1 MKIQNYQFKAMFLN
15 TALAVGLA
23 TSALVVFYM
32 TCQPGGQN
40 DGDYMGF
47 RRSRHK
53 QSDIPALP
61 QINLI
66 PKLSE
71 KMTILL
77 MGVDSNGKDADRFQ
91 GTRSD
96 TMMLVSIDPV
106 ENKVGV
112 VSIPRDS
119 RVKIPQHGTDKINS
133 AHAMGGPELAIR
145 TINEAFGIPV
155 DHYIE
160 VDTTG
165 LKKLFEVLGPVEVLV
180 EKEMHYTDHTAKL
193 HVDLQPGLQTLT
205 PAQAEEYVRFRH
217 DARGDIGRIERQQW
231 FIRQAAKKFQE
242 PGIILKMPELVAL
255 AYECIRTDIP
265 LQDVLRIAAF
275 AKDFPREKVVT
286 AMLPGSGQTIN
297 GGSYWIPDTLASQAV
312 LSRILNCPSSLA
324 STAPETSE
332 YESVIHPDIMPS
344 AVAAAPGLTYDETK
358 PLSVCIKYPPG
369 GEQLAEQL
377 SQKLTDSGV
386 KVKYRWQVPACE
398 CQHELLVQQ
407 SVRADDRSS
416 AQLAG
421 AVPELERF
429 PVSVAIETRPLSDIT
444 IVMAMESKM
453 PSIVPPTPV
462 TVQKANMP
470 LQAFRSSAP
479 MMEADSN

>member
-1 MKIQNYQFKAMFLN
+1 MFLN
-15 TALAVGLA
+15 TAFAVGLGV
-23 TSALVVFYM
+23 SALAVFYM
-32 TCQPGGQN
+32 TCQPGNLN
-40 DGDYMGF
+40 DNDCIGF
-47 RRSRHK
+47 RRSKHK

-61 QINLI
+61 EISLI

-71 KMTILL
+71 KKTILL

-96 TMMLVSIDPV
+96 TMMLVSIDPTQ
-106 ENKVGV
+106 NKVGV

-119 RVKIPQHGTDKINS
+119 RVRIPQHGIDKINS

-145 TINEAFGIPV
+145 TINDAFGVPV

-160 VDTTG
+160 VDTQG
-165 LKKLFEVLGPVEVLV
+165 LKKLFEILGPVEVLV

-193 HVDLQPGLQTLT
+193 HVDLKPGLQTLT
-205 PAQAEEYVRFRH
+205 AAQAEEYVRFRH

-242 PGIILKMPELVAL
+242 PAIILKMPELVAL

-286 AMLPGSGQTIN
+286 AMLPGSGQTIS

-312 LSRILNCPSSLA
+312 LSRILNCPASMASSQP
-324 STAPETSE
+324 TETSE

-344 AVAAAPGLTYDETK
+344 AVAAAPGLTYDDTK

-377 SQKLTDSGV
+377 SQKLTDSGI

-416 AQLAG
+416 AQLSS

-444 IVMAMESKM
+444 IVMAAESKM
-453 PSIVPPTPV
+453 PSIVPPSPV

-470 LQAFRSSAP
+470 VQAFRGSSP
-479 MMEADSN
+479 MVDDDGN